1 MISMNSSLINHAL
14 SDQLA
19 REVEEFLARGGKVKS
34 ESIQR
39 RDIEELTPDFKRDFV
54 ISGRKP
60 EMVKAEKK
68 EEKEP
73 KPKKEKVKVI
83 KPKPEPKPKREPKPK
98 KQVVKVVKAKPLPKP
113 KPQPKPKKEKKEKVF
128 TKETLRVRANQKSR
142 EEALKKGLDTFEG
155 ECKKHGMTV
164 FKIHSDAFRCRECA
178 ELDKQRRTEAK
189 RAKRDQ
195 REVRNEDR
203 KKAAIASGHTKF
215 DAECLHHGLTEHHL
229 TRNSRNHT
237 IMVCTLCKKETNK
250 RTVERRKKVQYR
262 DYERNSFIRNELFD
276 RRISCVALA
285 EAISAS
291 PSTMNKI
298 KRGEQLCSDRLW
310 QAVNQFF
317 EKLDK

>member
-34 ESIQR
+34 EGIQR
-39 RDIEELTPDFKRDFV
+39 RDIDELTPDFKRDFV

-60 EMVKAEKK
+60 EMVKAEKN

-98 KQVVKVVKAKPLPKP
+98 KEVLRVFRVKPLPKP
-113 KPQPKPKKEKKEKVF
+113 KPEPKPKKVKQVLVSDHTLRARFNHEAYKKILAEGKIVFEGKCKHHGLTKYRIYGKKYCCCQCVKNATEARSVKNREKRDPRQIKNEQLKKEAV
-128 TKETLRVRANQKSR
+128 A
-142 EEALKKGLDTFEG
+142 AGLE
-155 ECKKHGMTV
+155 
-164 FKIHSDAFRCRECA
+164 
-178 ELDKQRRTEAK
+178 
-189 RAKRDQ
+189 
-195 REVRNEDR
+195 
-203 KKAAIASGHTKF
+203 KF
-215 DAECLHHGLTEHHL
+215 DAECLHHGLTGYKLFVNRKGHA
-229 TRNSRNHT
+229 
-237 IMVCTLCKKETNK
+237 IMRCIKCETEKNK
-250 RTVERRKKVQYR
+250 RTVEKRKEVPYR
-262 DYERNSFIRNELFD
+262 DCERNSFIRNELFD

-291 PSTMNKI
+291 PSALNKI
-298 KRGEQLCSDRLW
+298 KRGEQPCSDRLW